1 MDRPEPFRAQEG
13 GIFHVR
19 MQMKMDFPDA
29 RAQSACNASLNG
41 VRFLTPQI
49 NGTNGVPVI
58 REMGDVLLEEGI
70 YELCLT
76 PTRMPGIEVD
86 WVEFYR

>member
-1 MDRPEPFRAQEG
+1 M
-13 GIFHVR
+13 R
-19 MQMKMDFPDA
+19 MQMKMNIPDT
-29 RAQSACNASLNG
+29 RAQSACNASLNDI
-41 VRFLTPQI
+41 RFLTPQI

-58 REMGDVLLEEGI
+58 REMGDVLLEEGM

-86 WVEFYR
+86 WIEFYR